1 MAPRT
6 YDAGA
11 APTTAHTCV
20 HEATPERMASGTYPT
35 KVLVESLNLPGGDRV
50 VHEQLKFVAEHHT
63 ARTRA
68 FATTASRLVG
78 RLHCSHGVEK
88 PEPLPVI
95 KNRDERCKAAR
106 DHRRAPSGAHSCCLD
121 GVCEGNSREARE
133 CTY

>member
-1 MAPRT
+1 RT

-78 RLHCSHGVEK
+78 RLHCSHGVDK

-95 KNRDERCKAAR
+95 KNGDERCKAAR
-106 DHRRAPSGAHSCCLD
+106 DHPGTC
-121 GVCEGNSREARE
+121 GVHQAELIAAVSM
-133 CTY
+133 